1 MPVVFDSSGPVR
13 EMFESFAPQV
23 STTVLQLTSVIA
35 IAFHEEY
42 QPNYVTDNERQGRKC
57 EMKNVRSPYNYAHLI
72 IIITIRCAYNYM

>member
-42 QPNYVTDNERQGRKC
+42 QPNYKERQGRKC
-57 EMKNVRSPYNYAHLI
+57 EMKNTRSPYNYAHLI
-72 IIITIRCAYNYM
+72 IIITTRCA